1 MDTLRSSGIHEVYKL
16 DGLVNSTICF
26 FILSRKNYILAFA
39 CVLTLEKQ
47 SLVVIF
53 ESNSTELDVLISGDV
68 HEWFRMQ
75 DTERFESST
84 AISKC

>member
-1 MDTLRSSGIHEVYKL
+1 
-16 DGLVNSTICF
+16 
-26 FILSRKNYILAFA
+26 
-39 CVLTLEKQ
+39 
-47 SLVVIF
+47 VVIF